1 MRHRKDH
8 RKLGRTAAHRR
19 AMMRSMVTSLF
30 DSERITTTAP
40 KAKEARRVAEKLI
53 TRAKKGHKAHT
64 EGAAS
69 VALAHWREAGRYVR
83 STVVLRK
90 LFDQLAPLY
99 MERNGGYTRIIRL
112 DHTRVGDNA
121 RMVMLEL
128 VDSEISKK
136 PMIKGAVAAAAEEA
150 TAKGVKGKEKA
161 DADAKSKKE
170 AKPEKEKKTKPAKVA
185 KEKPGRPAKTKA
197 DTKKKDSGGGK
208 RSAPKKSG

>member
-1 MRHRKDH
+1 MRHGKDH

-30 DSERITTTAP
+30 ASERITTTAP

-53 TRAKKGHKAHT
+53 TRAKKGHRAHKD
-64 EGAAS
+64 GVPA

-112 DHTRVGDNA
+112 DNTRVGDNA

-136 PMIKGAVAAAAEEA
+136 PLIRGEAAEAQGESDA
-150 TAKGVKGKEKA
+150 KTAKGSRGRAPKEKA
-161 DADAKSKKE
+161 E
-170 AKPEKEKKTKPAKVA
+170 AAETKPKKEKKVKPAKVA
-185 KEKPGRPAKTKA
+185 KESKPAKTKA
-197 DTKKKDSGGGK
+197 DTKKKDSGASK

>member
-1 MRHRKDH
+1 MRHGKDH

-30 DSERITTTAP
+30 AVDRITTTAP

-53 TRAKKGHKAHT
+53 TRAKKGHRAHK
-64 EGAAS
+64 EGAAG
-69 VALAHWREAGRYVR
+69 VALAHWREAGRFVR
-83 STVVLRK
+83 STEVLRR
-90 LFDQLAPLY
+90 LFDTLAPLY

-136 PMIKGAVAAAAEEA
+136 PLIRGAAAQAAEAADEKA
-150 TAKGVKGKEKA
+150 TKGGRGKGKEKA
-161 DADAKSKKE
+161 EAAE
-170 AKPEKEKKTKPAKVA
+170 AKPKKEKKTKPAKVA
-185 KEKPGRPAKTKA
+185 KESKPAKTKA
-197 DTKKKDSGGGK
+197 DTKKKDSGASK

>member
-1 MRHRKDH
+1 MRHGKDH

-19 AMMRSMVTSLF
+19 AMLRSMVTSLF
-30 DSERITTTAP
+30 ASERITTTAP

-53 TRAKKGHKAHT
+53 TRAKKGHRAHQD
-64 EGAAS
+64 GAAG

-136 PMIKGAVAAAAEEA
+136 PLIRGVAPA
-150 TAKGVKGKEKA
+150 TA
-161 DADAKSKKE
+161 
-170 AKPEKEKKTKPAKVA
+170 
-185 KEKPGRPAKTKA
+185 
-197 DTKKKDSGGGK
+197 
-208 RSAPKKSG
+208 

>member
-30 DSERITTTAP
+30 ATERITTTAP

-83 STVVLRK
+83 STDVLRK

-121 RMVMLEL
+121 KMVLLEL

-136 PMIKGAVAAAAEEA
+136 PMIKGASAQAVEAADEKAAAKG
-150 TAKGVKGKEKA
+150 AKGRKQDKA
-161 DADAKSKKE
+161 DAAE
-170 AKPEKEKKTKPAKVA
+170 TKPQKEKKAKPAKVA
-185 KEKPGRPAKTKA
+185 KEKPGKPAKTKA
-197 DTKKKDSGGGK
+197 DTKKKDSGAK
-208 RSAPKKSG
+208 RSAPKKAG